1 MVLKRFTGGLG
12 SLLNKRP
19 SQDDEISPNLDT
31 PEANAAR
38 GVRLFC
44 ESGAA
49 NSGEEVLHLPTI
61 VESAVASPSAA
72 SAACGQIRKFLSK
85 DNYTRPHVQYNAIM
99 LIRILADNPG
109 QSFTKNMDKGF
120 TDTLKQ
126 LLRNGRDPSVNQILR
141 ETLDTLD
148 RDKAYD
154 TNLNVVFAMWRKEKG
169 LIASATG
176 QQPGHSGPRAL
187 TAPSWNPNAPPPGVG
202 GGESYGRSSRP
213 ERGLPPP
220 LELSGRIEEART
232 SAKLLLQLVQST
244 PPTELL
250 SNELVKEFSE
260 RCVSAQRSIQGY
272 INCDNPP
279 PDDDTM
285 LTLIETNEQLSL
297 AASKHHRAV
306 LQARRTLGPTPSPP
320 ISTAN
325 SNSPLPAIPVSSSIL
340 TSPPPPPPPP
350 PQPPRTEPT
359 FALPSN
365 IHTDDLSRTPSYPT
379 TAPTIPLSLQAAPQR
394 QRTASPTATHFA
406 DNPFADHHSGGY
418 DAPTSPP
425 PPPPPRAAV
434 QRLSDREE
442 ALQRDRERDR
452 NGSPGLGLDSYSYRT
467 TTTHSPTSYP
477 LGFAFA
483 PSYLQRQESADHNV
497 TMHGAAS
504 PPPRLAPDDD
514 DDLDRD
520 YAISN
525 GGRPGGRLGD
535 DDEASERGSPER
547 VRVRPDSEVSPIAER
562 GPVTYRY

>member
-1 MVLKRFTGGLG
+1 
-12 SLLNKRP
+12 
-19 SQDDEISPNLDT
+19 
-31 PEANAAR
+31 
-38 GVRLFC
+38 
-44 ESGAA
+44 
-49 NSGEEVLHLPTI
+49 
-61 VESAVASPSAA
+61 
-72 SAACGQIRKFLSK
+72 
-85 DNYTRPHVQYNAIM
+85 M

-126 LLRNGRDPSVNQILR
+126 LLRNGRDPSVNHILR
-141 ETLDTLD
+141 ETLDALE

-154 TNLNVVFAMWRKEKG
+154 TNLNVVFATWRKEKG
-169 LIASATG
+169 LMVSAAG
-176 QQPGHSGPRAL
+176 QQPGHSGPRTLA
-187 TAPSWNPNAPPPGVG
+187 APLWNPNAPPPGVG

-244 PPTELL
+244 LPTELL

-325 SNSPLPAIPVSSSIL
+325 SSNPLPAIPVSSSIL
-340 TSPPPPPPPP
+340 TNPPPPPP
-350 PQPPRTEPT
+350 PQPPRANPT
-359 FALPSN
+359 FILPSN
-365 IHTDDLSRTPSYPT
+365 THTDDLSRTPSYPT

-394 QRTASPTATHFA
+394 QRNASPTTTHLA
-406 DNPFADHHSGGY
+406 DDPFADHHSGGY
-418 DAPTSPP
+418 NAPTSPP
-425 PPPPPRAAV
+425 PPPPPRDAV
-434 QRLSDREE
+434 RRLSDREE

-452 NGSPGLGLDSYSYRT
+452 NGGPGLGLNGYKT
-467 TTTHSPTSYP
+467 TTMHSPTSYP

-483 PSYLQRQESADHNV
+483 PSYLQRQESAGRNV

-504 PPPRLAPDDD
+504 PPPRPAFDD

-520 YAISN
+520 YAIAN
-525 GGRPGGRLGD
+525 GGRPAGRPS
-535 DDEASERGSPER
+535 DDEASEPRTPER

-562 GPVTYRY
+562 GAVTYRY

>member
-1 MVLKRFTGGLG
+1 M
-12 SLLNKRP
+12 
-19 SQDDEISPNLDT
+19 
-31 PEANAAR
+31 
-38 GVRLFC
+38 
-44 ESGAA
+44 
-49 NSGEEVLHLPTI
+49 
-61 VESAVASPSAA
+61 ESAVASPSAA
-72 SAACGQIRKFLSK
+72 LAACGQIRKFLSK

-99 LIRILADNPG
+99 LVRILADNPG

-141 ETLDTLD
+141 ETLDAFE

-154 TNLNVVFAMWRKEKG
+154 TNLNAVFAMWRKEKG
-169 LIASATG
+169 LMASATG
-176 QQPGHSGPRAL
+176 QQPGRSGPRTL
-187 TAPSWNPNAPPPGVG
+187 TAPPWNSNALPPGVG
-202 GGESYGRSSRP
+202 GGESYGRSSKP

-325 SNSPLPAIPVSSSIL
+325 SSNPLPAIPVSSSIL
-340 TSPPPPPPPP
+340 TNPLPPPP
-350 PQPPRTEPT
+350 PQPPRADPT
-359 FALPSN
+359 PILLSN
-365 IHTDDLSRTPSYPT
+365 IYTDDLSRIPSYPT

-394 QRTASPTATHFA
+394 QRTASPTTTHFA
-406 DNPFADHHSGGY
+406 DDPFADHHSGGY
-418 DAPTSPP
+418 DAPSSPP
-425 PPPPPRAAV
+425 PPPPPPAAM

-452 NGSPGLGLDSYSYRT
+452 NGGPGLGLGSYKT
-467 TTTHSPTSYP
+467 TTMHSPTSYSP
-477 LGFAFA
+477 GLAFT
-483 PSYLQRQESADHNV
+483 PSYLQRQESADRNV
-497 TMHGAAS
+497 AMHGAVS
-504 PPPRLAPDDD
+504 PLRPALD

-520 YAISN
+520 YAIVN
-525 GGRPGGRLGD
+525 GGRPGGRLGG
-535 DDEASERGSPER
+535 DDEAGEPHSPER
-547 VRVRPDSEVSPIAER
+547 VRVRPDSDVSPIAER

>member
-1 MVLKRFTGGLG
+1 
-12 SLLNKRP
+12 
-19 SQDDEISPNLDT
+19 
-31 PEANAAR
+31 
-38 GVRLFC
+38 
-44 ESGAA
+44 
-49 NSGEEVLHLPTI
+49 
-61 VESAVASPSAA
+61 
-72 SAACGQIRKFLSK
+72 
-85 DNYTRPHVQYNAIM
+85 M

-141 ETLDTLD
+141 ETLDAFEK
-148 RDKAYD
+148 DKAYD
-154 TNLNVVFAMWRKEKG
+154 TNLNAVFGMWRKEKG

-176 QQPGHSGPRAL
+176 QKPGHSSSRTL
-187 TAPSWNPNAPPPGVG
+187 TAPPWDPNAPPPGVG

-320 ISTAN
+320 NSTAN
-325 SNSPLPAIPVSSSIL
+325 SSNPLPAIPVSSSTLTNPLQPRADPTPIL
-340 TSPPPPPPPP
+340 
-350 PQPPRTEPT
+350 
-359 FALPSN
+359 LSN
-365 IHTDDLSRTPSYPT
+365 IYTDDLSRIPSYPT
-379 TAPTIPLSLQAAPQR
+379 TGPTIPLSLQAAPQR
-394 QRTASPTATHFA
+394 QRTASPTTTHFA
-406 DNPFADHHSGGY
+406 DNPFADHHSGY

-452 NGSPGLGLDSYSYRT
+452 NGGPGLGLGSYKT

-483 PSYLQRQESADHNV
+483 PSYLQRQEGADRNV
-497 TMHGAAS
+497 TMLGAAS
-504 PPPRLAPDDD
+504 PPRSAPDDDDD

-525 GGRPGGRLGD
+525 GGRPAGRLGD
-535 DDEASERGSPER
+535 DDEASERHSPER
-547 VRVRPDSEVSPIAER
+547 VRVRPDSVVSPIVEWGA
-562 GPVTYRY
+562 VTYRY